1 MSDGR
6 MTRGG
11 IEALRLA
18 FRVPLLLLWLLCFAF
33 LLTALLINQLR
44 NR

>member
-1 MSDGR
+1 MNKR
-6 MTRGG
+6 IQQAG

-18 FRVPLLLLWLLCFAF
+18 LRVLLLLLWLLCFVC

>member
-1 MSDGR
+1 MNKR
-6 MTRGG
+6 IRQGG
-11 IEALRLA
+11 IAALRLVS
-18 FRVPLLLLWLLCFAF
+18 RVPLLLLWLLCFAF

>member
-1 MSDGR
+1 MNIGR
-6 MTRGG
+6 MTQGG

-18 FRVPLLLLWLLCFAF
+18 FRVLLSLLWLLCFAF
-33 LLTALLINQLR
+33 LLTALLINQFR

>member
-1 MSDGR
+1 MNAGR
-6 MTRGG
+6 MKQAG
-11 IEALRLA
+11 IEVLLLAL
-18 FRVPLLLLWLLCFAF
+18 RVPLLLLWLLCFVC

>member
-1 MSDGR
+1 MNKR
-6 MTRGG
+6 IRQGG
-11 IEALRLA
+11 IAALR
-18 FRVPLLLLWLLCFAF
+18 RVSHALLLLLWLRCFAS